1 LSQCLNTFGESDGYA
16 VWEAINNFFD
26 TLPLAASIDGIV
38 QKFCMFYPGVR
49 SYIFYVLIFLISLS
63 LSSGSV
69 FCVHGGIPRELCQ
82 AGSSMDIIRR
92 VECPLR
98 TVHKSE
104 MVYDML
110 WSDPASPEQEY
121 GSLDPNGF
129 GLSARGCT
137 CFGERSIDAFLRL
150 HKFQHVFRGHE
161 AQKSGVGVSKSA
173 RLTTIFSTSRDHF
186 TSDIHATCGCVLVDR
201 GVIYPVV
208 RALSE
213 SSVGLKPT
221 YAVQS
226 VEATELQIA
235 HDVSAVQ
242 RRAPVFT
249 GASALSYGGA
259 KGGESR
265 AWARYGQESDALGL
279 GRRAW
284 EETKAQPMLS
294 QSAGAVRI
302 GAGQWFSHGML

>member
-1 LSQCLNTFGESDGYA
+1 MIILYPSPQEQL
-16 VWEAINNFFD
+16 I
-26 TLPLAASIDGIV
+26 AASPCAV
-38 QKFCMFYPGVR
+38 SQNSQFFYCGLR
-49 SYIFYVLIFLISLS
+49 LTKSGA
-63 LSSGSV
+63 GSV

-82 AGSSMDIIRR
+82 AGSSMDMIRR

-129 GLSARGCT
+129 GMSARGCT

-150 HKFQHVFRGHE
+150 HRFQHVFRGHE

-173 RLTTIFSTSRDHF
+173 RLTTIFSTSKDHF

-201 GVIYPVV
+201 GVIHPVV
-208 RALSE
+208 RAISD
-213 SSVGLKPT
+213 SSMGLKPT

-235 HDVSAVQ
+235 HDVSALQ
-242 RRAPVFT
+242 RRAPPAFT
-249 GASALSYGGA
+249 GASALGFGGKA
-259 KGGESR
+259 GESR
-265 AWARYGQESDALGL
+265 AWARYGQGRADESDGLGL

-284 EETKAQPMLS
+284 EESTAKPLPMLT
-294 QSAGAVRI
+294 QSTVPLRANQ
-302 GAGQWFSHGML
+302 QWFSHGML

>member
-1 LSQCLNTFGESDGYA
+1 MTSPSCA
-16 VWEAINNFFD
+16 
-26 TLPLAASIDGIV
+26 
-38 QKFCMFYPGVR
+38 
-49 SYIFYVLIFLISLS
+49 
-63 LSSGSV
+63 GSV

-129 GLSARGCT
+129 GMSARGCT

-173 RLTTIFSTSRDHF
+173 RLTTIFSTSKDHF

-208 RALSE
+208 RAISE

-235 HDVSAVQ
+235 QDVSALQ
-242 RRAPVFT
+242 RRAPVYT
-249 GASALSYGGA
+249 GASALSYGA
-259 KGGESR
+259 KAGESR
-265 AWARYGQESDALGL
+265 AWARYGQGRSDEPDALGL

-284 EETKAQPMLS
+284 EEPKTQPMLT
-294 QSAGAVRI
+294 QPAGTVRT
-302 GAGQWFSHGML
+302 GQWFSHGML

>member
-1 LSQCLNTFGESDGYA
+1 MLMAGSWCST
-16 VWEAINNFFD
+16 
-26 TLPLAASIDGIV
+26 
-38 QKFCMFYPGVR
+38 
-49 SYIFYVLIFLISLS
+49 
-63 LSSGSV
+63 GSV

-82 AGSSMDIIRR
+82 SGSNLDIIRR

-121 GSLDPNGF
+121 GSLDQNGF

-137 CFGERSIDAFLRL
+137 CFGERSIDVFLRL

-173 RLTTIFSTSRDHF
+173 RLTTIFSTSKDHF
-186 TSDIHATCGCVLVDR
+186 TSDITATCGCVLVDR
-201 GVIYPVV
+201 GAIYPVV
-208 RALSE
+208 RAISE

-226 VEATELQIA
+226 VEA
-235 HDVSAVQ
+235 VPSSQ
-242 RRAPVFT
+242 RRAPTFT
-249 GASALSYGGA
+249 GYGS
-259 KGGESR
+259 KSGESR
-265 AWARYGQESDALGL
+265 AWSRYGQGRNDETDGISTL

-284 EETKAQPMLS
+284 EDSPSKSSSSPLRANQ
-294 QSAGAVRI
+294 Q
-302 GAGQWFSHGML
+302 QWFSHGML